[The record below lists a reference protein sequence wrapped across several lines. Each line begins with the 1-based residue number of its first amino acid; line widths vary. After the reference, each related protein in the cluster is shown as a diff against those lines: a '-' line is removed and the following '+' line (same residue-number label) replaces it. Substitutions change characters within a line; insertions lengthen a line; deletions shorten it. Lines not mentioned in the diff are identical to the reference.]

1 MGLEERKLDFQEADR
16 RCAELKRQ
24 LDAGIISEE
33 EFDAQRKKLMVQD
46 DEGRWWAKSR
56 ETGEWYYH
64 DESGWIRGTPRG
76 YQPYQASP
84 TDDTQEQQAQP
95 EQNEGSLSRRAARED
110 DKPRWRRRWVILP
123 ILLLLLTLLGGSA
136 YALIRATN
144 ENENV
149 AIPDLVGASSVEE
162 AQRMA
167 GGNVEVV
174 EGDGVESQEPI
185 GTVLSQDPAAGEMVG
200 EGSSI
205 SVNVSRGAS
214 LPDVRGETRDEA
226 VRSLERAGFEVDEE
240 TEESSAEYEG
250 YVSEQDPRGG
260 GRVTAEAGSTVTI
273 TVGEGPATQAPEK
286 AKSPAPKQTPVP
298 PNVTKKVEEPKLKSP
313 PPPAKKVEE
322 PKPELPPTPVDE
334 VVEADPGPPL
344 PPVDEVEEPDPVP
357 PPPTPPPPTTPPPT
371 PSLSPPLP

>member
-1 MGLEERKLDFQEADR
+1 MGLEERKLDFREADR
-16 RCAELKRQ
+16 RCAELKQQ

-56 ETGEWYYH
+56 ETNEWYYH
-64 DESGWIRGTPRG
+64 DESGWVQGTPPG

-95 EQNEGSLSRRAARED
+95 EQNERSLSRREARED

-144 ENENV
+144 ENEDV

-167 GGNVEVV
+167 GGSFEVV
-174 EGDGVESQEPI
+174 EGDRVESQEPI
-185 GTVLSQDPAAGEMVG
+185 GAVLSQDPAAGEMVG
-200 EGSSI
+200 VGSTI
-205 SVNVSRGAS
+205 SVNVSTGAS

-240 TEESSAEYEG
+240 TEASSAENEG
-250 YVSEQDPRGG
+250 YVTEQDPRGG
-260 GRVTAEAGSTVTI
+260 RSVTTDAGSTVTI
-273 TVGEGPATQAPEK
+273 TVGEGPADQPPQK
-286 AKSPAPKQTPVP
+286 AKSPAPQQAPLPKV
-298 PNVTKKVEEPKLKSP
+298 VDKSVEEPKQT
-313 PPPAKKVEE
+313 PA
-322 PKPELPPTPVDE
+322 PKQTPLPE
-334 VVEADPGPPL
+334 VVEPEPEPL
-344 PPVDEVEEPDPVP
+344 PLPP
-357 PPPTPPPPTTPPPT
+357 PPPTPPPPTPPPPPPT
-371 PSLSPPLP
+371 TPPT

>member
-1 MGLEERKLDFQEADR
+1 MGLEERKLDFREADR

-64 DESGWIRGTPRG
+64 DESGWIRGTPQG

-95 EQNEGSLSRRAARED
+95 EQNEGSQSRRAARED

-144 ENENV
+144 ANEDV

-167 GGNVEVV
+167 GGSFEVV
-174 EGDGVESQEPI
+174 EGDRVESQEPL
-185 GTVLSQDPAAGEMVG
+185 GVVLSQDPAAGEMAD
-200 EGSSI
+200 EGSTI
-205 SVNVSRGAS
+205 SVNVSTGAS

-226 VRSLERAGFEVDEE
+226 VRSLERAGFKVDEE
-240 TEESSAEYEG
+240 TEESSAENEG
-250 YVSEQDPRGG
+250 YVTEQDPRGG
-260 GRVTAEAGSTVTI
+260 RSVTTDAGSTVTI
-273 TVGEGPATQAPEK
+273 TVGEGPAT
-286 AKSPAPKQTPVP
+286 AKSPAPKQSPVP
-298 PNVTKKVEEPKLKSP
+298 PNVTKKVEEPKPKSP

-334 VVEADPGPPL
+334 WVEADPEPPL
-344 PPVDEVEEPDPVP
+344 PPVDEVVEPNPVP
-357 PPPTPPPPTTPPPT
+357 PPPTPPPLTPPP
-371 PSLSPPLP
+371 SPPLP

>member
-1 MGLEERKLDFQEADR
+1 MGLEERKLDFREADR
-16 RCAELKRQ
+16 RCAELKQQ

-56 ETGEWYYH
+56 ETDEWFYRH
-64 DESGWIRGTPRG
+64 ESGWVRGTPPG

-95 EQNEGSLSRRAARED
+95 DQNERPLSRREARED
-110 DKPRWRRRWVILP
+110 DKPLWRRLWVILP
-123 ILLLLLTLLGGSA
+123 ILLLLLILLGGSA

-144 ENENV
+144 ESEDV
-149 AIPDLVGASSVEE
+149 EIPNLVGASSVEE

-167 GGNVEVV
+167 GGSFEVV

-185 GTVLSQDPAAGEMVG
+185 GAVLSQDPAVGEMAG
-200 EGSSI
+200 EGSTI
-205 SVNVSRGAS
+205 SVNVSTGAN

-250 YVSEQDPRGG
+250 YVTEQDPRGG
-260 GRVTAEAGSTVTI
+260 RSVTTDAGSTVTI
-273 TVGEGPATQAPEK
+273 TVGEGPEK
-286 AKSPAPKQTPVP
+286 ARSPAPKQTPVP
-298 PNVTKKVEEPKLKSP
+298 PNVSKKVEEPKPKPP

-322 PKPELPPTPVDE
+322 PKPEPPPTPVDE

-344 PPVDEVEEPDPVP
+344 PPVDEIEEPDPVP
-357 PPPTPPPPTTPPPT
+357 PPPTTPSPTTPPP
-371 PSLSPPLP
+371 PPLP